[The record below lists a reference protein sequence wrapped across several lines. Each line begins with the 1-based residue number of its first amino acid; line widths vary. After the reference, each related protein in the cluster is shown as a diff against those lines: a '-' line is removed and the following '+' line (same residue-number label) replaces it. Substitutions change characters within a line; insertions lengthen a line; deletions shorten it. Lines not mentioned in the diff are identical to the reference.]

1 MFNEDNITLFN
12 SYVVDRV
19 TKYVKTYLYGV
30 DWQEKQSMSINQVR
44 GIMNADSIS
53 IFIDCDVNS
62 NGKKYITP
70 RAFLQLPDSEKEN
83 YYTFRANDKI
93 VKGIVD
99 FDINETNTIKQ
110 LETNYDG
117 VVDIKTVI
125 SCNMM
130 EYFELGCE

>member
-1 MFNEDNITLFN
+1 MFSEDNITLFN
-12 SYVVDRV
+12 SYVVDRT

-30 DWQEKQSMSINQVR
+30 DWQEKQSMNINQVR
-44 GIMNADSIS
+44 GIMTADSIS
-53 IFIDCDVNS
+53 NFVNYDVNS
-62 NGKKYITP
+62 NGKKYIAP
-70 RAFLQLPDSEKEN
+70 RAFLQLSDSEKEN
-83 YYTFRANDKI
+83 YYTFKANDKI